1 MDRHGLQTKGLLTQ
15 GHSMPKTAAKCT
27 LKLPQASHVSSSWA
41 VDWQLRLQLRPPVVA
56 AVLAHPPAV
65 PLFSMAA
72 AASAPQLLVPSV
84 ALCSSPLPSW
94 PPRGALWTVG
104 T

>member
-1 MDRHGLQTKGLLTQ
+1 MDRHGLQTKGLLTH
-15 GHSMPKTAAKCT
+15 GHSMQKTAAKCT
-27 LKLPQASHVSSSWA
+27 LKLPPSSRA
-41 VDWQLRLQLRPPVVA
+41 VDWQLRFQAVDDCPPVVA

>member
-1 MDRHGLQTKGLLTQ
+1 MDRHGLQTKGLLTH
-15 GHSMPKTAAKCT
+15 GHSMPKPAAECT
-27 LKLPQASHVSSSWA
+27 LKLPQ
-41 VDWQLRLQLRPPVVA
+41 PPVVA
-56 AVLAHPPAV
+56 AVRAHPPAV